1 MTAWSLIRNVL
12 LSKILLLGPY
22 YSYIISYI
30 EQLLPYVTRYI
41 TLVLEN
47 KFPSRKFVFNKLFS
61 DEKQRNICVN
71 AKYMQFRGADKRCV
85 IKPFHLSI
93 LLILFDL

>member
-47 KFPSRKFVFNKLFS
+47 KFPSRKIRFQQAF
-61 DEKQRNICVN
+61 
-71 AKYMQFRGADKRCV
+71 
-85 IKPFHLSI
+85 
-93 LLILFDL
+93 